1 MNVRPYFAAL
11 AGGIFNFLAG
21 WATFGFLLVDFY
33 LINTFHYEGL
43 LKAPMPDLVFVFLSG
58 LSLSTLMTIVFTR
71 WAGVS
76 TFQSGFRNGMI
87 ITFFYICAVDLGMFG
102 FYNLKNMSLTAVDI
116 VIQTVF
122 GGVMGGIIGWI
133 LGFRK

>member
-1 MNVRPYFAAL
+1 MNVRPYIAAITGGLFNSL
-11 AGGIFNFLAG
+11 AV

-43 LKAPMPDLVFVFLSG
+43 MKIPTPDLVFVFLSG
-58 LSLSTLMTIVFTR
+58 LSLSILMTVIFTR

-76 TFQSGFRNGMI
+76 TFRSGFRNGMI
-87 ITFFYICAVDLGMFG
+87 ITFFYICAVDLGLFG
-102 FYNLKNMSLTAVDI
+102 FYNLMNISLTAVDI

-122 GGVMGGIIGWI
+122 GGLMGGIIGWI